1 MELKSFCKVR
11 TLSIDQNG
19 NLLNDK
25 IFLPTYYIWQKT
37 NIPNV
42 FLKIAKSQGKK
53 AAQFKTGDISEQSSQ
68 KKG

>member
-1 MELKSFCKVR
+1 MCEDKAHRAREKLLELYV
-11 TLSIDQNG
+11 
-19 NLLNDK
+19 
-25 IFLPTYYIWQKT
+25 WQKT

-42 FLKIAKSQGKK
+42 FLKISKNQGKK